1 VCGLAAR
8 RTVFGGT
15 IKKGGVVMY
24 QALYRK
30 WRPRSFDDVVG
41 QQHITET
48 LKRQLMGDRLSHAY
62 LFVGTRGTG
71 KTTCAKI
78 LAKAAN
84 CEHPVNGNPCNA
96 CASCRGI
103 DSGAILDVEELDA
116 ASNNGVDNVRAL
128 RDEAVYSPAAVRKRV
143 YIVDEVHMLSAS
155 AFNALLK
162 ILEEPPEHLIFI
174 LATTE
179 VHKVPATILSRCQ
192 RFSFRRITPADI
204 AARLA
209 YVAAQERLP
218 LTDDAAQLL
227 ARLGDGSMRDA
238 LSLLDQCSAGDPIDV
253 NHVLATVGLAGAAG
267 TMRLLD
273 DIADGNTAD
282 ALEALHTFY
291 YNGKD
296 LGAVLEELAALCR
309 DVLLTRIAPEG
320 CANLLSG
327 NFSPEDLAR
336 YAALSSP
343 RLLSAV
349 RTIQEA
355 SADMGRAADRRITAE
370 LCLIQLCDETLS
382 PDIAAI
388 RSRLAQLEETVQ
400 TGAVPARREPE
411 RTAPVQAA
419 PVSEPAAVSV
429 PVPAAP
435 SAPAAAPVPE
445 PETVPELEPVPEP
458 VPAPAAEKPAAD
470 ETAAWFQ
477 ILDAVRGKVD
487 MPVYS
492 FLGDPTHVV
501 PKIEPGTLTL
511 QTRNVIAMS
520 LLQPADV
527 QSVIKAQAERVL
539 GAPVAVKLAEYRGRP
554 VTAEDKL
561 DALARFGNV
570 KFE

>member
-1 VCGLAAR
+1 
-8 RTVFGGT
+8 
-15 IKKGGVVMY
+15 MY